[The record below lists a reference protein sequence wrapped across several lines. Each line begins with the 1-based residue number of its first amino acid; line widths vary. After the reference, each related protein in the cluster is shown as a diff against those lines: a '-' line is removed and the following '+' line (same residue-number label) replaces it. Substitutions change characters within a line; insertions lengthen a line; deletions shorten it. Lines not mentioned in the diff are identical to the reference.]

1 MIFRQITAFLLL
13 LSFLFSQLGLAFSQH
28 YCQGEYVK
36 SALHFSN
43 QTVGC
48 VGINQGLASCP
59 NTTDGVSK
67 TPCCQNQTS
76 NLSISNEFK
85 NQSVNALQLD
95 DFESITSF
103 CFYVSKLESESK
115 QTCFKPLF
123 LFDQD
128 LVVWKQEFLI

>member
-36 SALHFSN
+36 SALHFTN
-43 QTVGC
+43 QTVSCAG
-48 VGINQGLASCP
+48 VNQGLASCP
-59 NTTDGVSK
+59 NTKHGVSK
-67 TPCCQNQTS
+67 TPCCQNQTNS
-76 NLSISNEFK
+76 LSISDEFK
-85 NQSVNALQLD
+85 NQSVDNLQLD
-95 DFESITSF
+95 DFESAIAF
-103 CFYVSKLESESK
+103 DCYVSKSNLETK
-115 QTCFKPLF
+115 QACFKHFF